1 MAEENGN
8 SDLSPWRIA
17 AIHTRL
23 VLPAPPTHFFFFF
36 FLLLPAQQTKL
47 SQQYQR
53 EFSRLLTY
61 SKGTVSCSSALNHLG
76 LWHGVCSRAP
86 PASCASFGS
95 YNDSG
100 QVASLLWAS
109 SAPWMVCLD
118 ISSSG
123 WKVWIWAFFLSFTKA
138 VSNGLQL
145 NWYQIHCNEGQ
156 RHWDPA
162 PVAVGFH
169 YRCP

>member
-1 MAEENGN
+1 MPGLY
-8 SDLSPWRIA
+8 SLPPQ
-17 AIHTRL
+17 HT
-23 VLPAPPTHFFFFF
+23 FFFFF
-36 FLLLPAQQTKL
+36 SFYCQHSKPNCHSSIKGNFPGCWHTAKGQ
-47 SQQYQR
+47 
-53 EFSRLLTY
+53 SRVARHLII
-61 SKGTVSCSSALNHLG
+61 SGCGTVSAAG
-76 LWHGVCSRAP
+76 PP
-86 PASCASFGS
+86 PAFCASFGS